1 MLENLAYCLNAT
13 APIFLLMLLGLV
25 FRRLGFFSQAFA
37 DKLNDFVFKVGL
49 PVMLFKDLVE
59 SDFFTVWD
67 GPFVLFC
74 FLATLGSILLAAA
87 LSLFCRE
94 RPLRGEFIQVGYRSS
109 IALLGAAFLENLYGT
124 AGAASLVIIGA
135 VPLYNVAAVTV
146 LSLTSPQQ
154 SGLNRAALKKAL
166 KGIVTTPII
175 LGIAAGLVWTL
186 LDIPQPQILQ
196 KTVSSLSATATPLGL
211 MALGASFDLKKALG
225 RWKPAFAATAVKLVL
240 LAALFLPIAVAM
252 GVRDDKLVAALAMLA
267 SPTTVSSFVMARSM
281 GHEGTLTASTVMLTT
296 FFSILTLTLWLYLL
310 RTLGLI

>member
-1 MLENLAYCLNAT
+1 M
-13 APIFLLMLLGLV
+13 
-25 FRRLGFFSQAFA
+25 
-37 DKLNDFVFKVGL
+37 
-49 PVMLFKDLVE
+49 
-59 SDFFTVWD
+59 
-67 GPFVLFC
+67 
-74 FLATLGSILLAAA
+74 
-87 LSLFCRE
+87 
-94 RPLRGEFIQVGYRSS
+94 
-109 IALLGAAFLENLYGT
+109 
-124 AGAASLVIIGA
+124 IIGA

-154 SGLNRAALKKAL
+154 SGLNQAALKKAL
-166 KGIVTTPII
+166 KGIVTNPII

-211 MALGASFDLKKALG
+211 MALGTSFDLKKALG